1 MIDTERL
8 RPLAGI
14 LGGAILGGTIYAFAR
29 GLLPAHL
36 GFGAAVVGALS
47 GVGARMVGAIGS
59 PAQLRV
65 LIFGSLFSLFAGE
78 YFAYEQGVSA
88 QPAPNFPAHLLAD
101 PIWLGFTVL
110 FLVAGIFFG
119 VRILVGGDALSDV
132 LEHGN
137 EVLTMG
143 AAGTQCPRCESL
155 QTAPDRSKK
164 LTCSACGHEWRVSRR
179 GKSSR

>member
-1 MIDTERL
+1 MSDTDRV

-14 LGGAILGGTIYAFAR
+14 LAGAILGGTIYAFAR

-47 GVGARMVGAIGS
+47 GVGARIVGAIGS

-65 LIFGSLFSLFAGE
+65 LIFGSLFSMVAGE
-78 YFAYEQGVSA
+78 YFAYAQGVGTTA
-88 QPAPNFPAHLLAD
+88 MGPAPNFPAHLLVD

-110 FLVAGIFFG
+110 FFVAGVFFG
-119 VRILVGGDALSDV
+119 VRVLVGGDALSDV

-143 AAGTQCPRCESL
+143 AAGTQCPRCDSL

-164 LTCSACGHEWRVSRR
+164 LTCGACGHEWRVKRR
-179 GKSSR
+179 

>member
-1 MIDTERL
+1 MSASDRM

-14 LGGAILGGTIYAFAR
+14 LGGAILGGTLYAFAR

-47 GVGARMVGAIGS
+47 GVGARVVGAIGS

-65 LIFGSLFSLFAGE
+65 LIFGSLFSMFAGE
-78 YFAYEQGVSA
+78 YFAYAQGVGV
-88 QPAPNFPAHLLAD
+88 PTPNFPAHLLAD

-110 FLVAGIFFG
+110 FLVAGIVFG

-132 LEHGN
+132 LQHGN

-143 AAGTQCPRCESL
+143 AAGTQCPRCDSL
-155 QTAPDRSKK
+155 QTALDRSKT
-164 LTCSACGHEWRVSRR
+164 LTCAACGHAWRVKRR
-179 GKSSR
+179 R